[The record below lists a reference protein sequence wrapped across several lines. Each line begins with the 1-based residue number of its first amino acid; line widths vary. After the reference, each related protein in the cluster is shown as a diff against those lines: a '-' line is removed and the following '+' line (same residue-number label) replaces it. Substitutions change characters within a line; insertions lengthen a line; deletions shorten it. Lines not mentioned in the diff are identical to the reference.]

1 MTIYIGNVSHSATAE
16 DLVQLFS
23 QFGEV
28 SNSKII
34 MDKFTGRSKGFG
46 FVDMDDESANNAINQ
61 LNGTEFMTRNV
72 VVNEAKPREEGDRPR
87 RPFNR
92 SGNGG
97 GNGGGNNNRRP
108 GGGGGGGG
116 GFNRE
121 RRNSY

>member
-97 GNGGGNNNRRP
+97 GNNNRRP
-108 GGGGGGGG
+108 GGGGG

>member
-1 MTIYIGNVSHSATAE
+1 MTIYIGNVSHSASAE

-28 SNSKII
+28 SNQKII

-46 FVDMDDESANNAINQ
+46 FVDMDDEAANNAINQ
-61 LNGTEFMTRNV
+61 LNGTEFMTRNI
-72 VVNEAKPREEGDRPR
+72 VVNEAKPREEGADRPR

-92 SGNGG
+92 NGN
-97 GNGGGNNNRRP
+97 NNNRRP
-108 GGGGGGGG
+108 SNGNGG